1 MRFSR
6 GALLLLLW
14 LSGPVSAPAAS
25 TDIKRA
31 ELKEQQ
37 SELQSR
43 ISALQKD
50 LAKNETS
57 KADIADDLR
66 EVETSISQANRKLRE
81 LGDNRAR
88 VQAQLAE
95 LERQSQQ
102 ISGQINVQQ
111 KQLSHLLFEQFVHGD
126 SDALHLLLSGED
138 PNQSARDRYFLTL
151 LSRERG
157 RLLGAMRSTLQEK
170 KNLADIARDK
180 GDELAAIEKQQQQA
194 RATLLSRQKERQLM
208 LAKIASRIKGQQKQ
222 IDTLK
227 GNEKRLSKLIDGL
240 ARLPIRPKSKRQQ
253 KAEQGSS
260 ASPTRI
266 VREPDLSNAR
276 GEFASLRGKL
286 QMPVRGEIVDRFGS
300 RRGDGGNTWKGVLIR
315 ASEGVDVRAVAEGT
329 VVYADWLRGFG
340 NLLIVDHGDG
350 FLSVYGNNQ
359 SLLREVGAQV
369 KAGEAIA
376 SVGASG
382 GNEES
387 GLYFELRHQGQPFD
401 PLRWISLRS
410 P

>member
-1 MRFSR
+1 VAKFC
-6 GALLLLLW
+6 LLLCFFGLLATT
-14 LSGPVSAPAAS
+14 SAAS
-25 TDIKRA
+25 SDSKRA
-31 ELKEQQ
+31 ELKGQQ
-37 SELQSR
+37 SELQGR
-43 ISALQKD
+43 INALQKD
-50 LAKNETS
+50 LAKSETS
-57 KADIADDLR
+57 KADIADNLR

-81 LGDNRAR
+81 LGDNQAR
-88 VQAQLAE
+88 VQAQLAD

-102 ISGQINVQQ
+102 ISGQIDVQQ
-111 KQLSHLLFEQFVHGD
+111 KQLSHLLYQQFVHGD

-151 LSRERG
+151 LSIERG
-157 RLLGAMRSTLQEK
+157 RLLGAMRGTLQEK
-170 KNLADIARDK
+170 KNLADAARDK
-180 GDELAAIEKQQQQA
+180 GDELSVIEKQQQQA
-194 RATLLSRQKERQLM
+194 RATLLSQQKDRQLM

-240 ARLPIRPKSKRQQ
+240 ARLAIKPKPKRSQ
-253 KAEQGSS
+253 KSAQGSS
-260 ASPTRI
+260 VSPTKT
-266 VREPDLSNAR
+266 VREPDLSHAR

-286 QMPVRGEIVDRFGS
+286 QLPVRGEIVDRFGS
-300 RRGDGGNTWKGVLIR
+300 RRGDGGNTWKGVFIR
-315 ASEGVDVRAVAEGT
+315 ASEGGDVRAVAEGT
-329 VVYADWLRGFG
+329 IVYADWLRGFG

-401 PLRWISLRS
+401 PLRWINLRS